1 MESLKFWGS
10 SNKIEGQKN
19 AAGSGIFRDDR
30 QAEEEDEK
38 AKRRSERQ
46 LAYLFDVCDTVCF
59 HAEEG
64 VCVGDET
71 DERFAEIMQS
81 AFRTE
86 EIENR
91 GMRVLRVYLK
101 PTPELK
107 SYLSSFAHFD
117 RYHFDCYERFAPYVS
132 FADIV
137 FLQNG
142 IPLLNCLTHEGYFDV
157 HESIRDVFAGFE
169 KD

>member
-1 MESLKFWGS
+1 MIGRQRKRT
-10 SNKIEGQKN
+10 KRQK
-19 AAGSGIFRDDR
+19 GGRSVSWHICLTYVIPFVFMP
-30 QAEEEDEK
+30 
-38 AKRRSERQ
+38 KRGG
-46 LAYLFDVCDTVCF
+46 A
-59 HAEEG
+59 
-64 VCVGDET
+64 GDET